1 MPYLRPE
8 PMSVTAPSEYDT
20 VPYPS
25 AIYPQTHPDRLAT
38 LAQLFGMKPAPVEGA
53 RVLELGCGDGSN
65 LIAMAATLPAGR
77 FHGVDLASA
86 PVAKGKRTI
95 EALGFSNV
103 CLQQMNLLE
112 MPGDLGRFDYI
123 HAHGLYSWVP
133 AEVREKILAI
143 CRDHLDENGVAYI
156 SYNAYPGNHLRDLA
170 RRMMRY
176 HMPTSAGAGEQVRQA
191 RTLLKFLAEAKSKS
205 GHWQDVLKH
214 QFERAQHYLDAGF
227 YHDDLSA
234 INQPFYF
241 HEFNEAANRHGLQF
255 LAEADFT
262 DMQIAGLTEDA
273 RSVLSKMERCNLV
286 AREQYQDF
294 IEGRSFRQTLLCR
307 QERKLERELKPERAF
322 NLLAAADT
330 GPVRSD
336 ADLTGRTMEDFQ
348 RAKAV
353 IATSHPV
360 LKSALAFLGK
370 VWPRRVPFAELLQT
384 ARSRAGT
391 SPTEEEAD
399 RRDLGEFLIR
409 CYGVGFVDL
418 HAHPSVFVTEISER
432 PMTSPLIRWQIQQGP
447 SISSLRHLPLKIE
460 DALGRDLLRLLDG
473 TRDRAALLEE
483 LGKQVTSGA
492 TPVFREGKPV
502 IKPEEMR
509 EVLASQLEPCL
520 MNLARLG
527 VLTA

>member
-1 MPYLRPE
+1 
-8 PMSVTAPSEYDT
+8 MSTIAASEYDT

-38 LAQLFGMKPAPVEGA
+38 LAQLFGMQPAPVEQS

-65 LIAMAATLPAGR
+65 LIAMACTLPASR
-77 FHGVDLASA
+77 FHGVDLACA
-86 PVAKGKRTI
+86 PVARGNRVI
-95 EALGFSNV
+95 EALKLSNV
-103 CLQQMNLLE
+103 RLQQMNLLE
-112 MPGDLGRFDYI
+112 MPRDLGTFDYI
-123 HAHGLYSWVP
+123 LAHGLYSWVP
-133 AEVREKILAI
+133 ADVREKILAV
-143 CRDHLDENGVAYI
+143 CHDHLDENGVAYI

-170 RRMMRY
+170 RRITRF
-176 HMPTSAGAGEQVRQA
+176 HVRQFSEAGEQVRQA
-191 RTLLKFLAEAKSKS
+191 RTLLKFLAEAKSKR
-205 GHWQDVLKH
+205 GHWQDVLQQ
-214 QFERAQHYLDAGF
+214 QFDRVQRYIDAGF

-262 DMQIAGLTEDA
+262 DMQIAGLTEEA
-273 RSVLSKMERCNLV
+273 TSVLSKMEQCNLV

-322 NLLAAADT
+322 DLLAAADT
-330 GPVRSD
+330 SPARSD
-336 ADLTGRTMEDFQ
+336 AGLTNRTMEDFQ
-348 RAKAV
+348 RGKAV

-360 LKSALAFLGK
+360 LKSALALLGK
-370 VWPRRVPFAELLQT
+370 VWPRRVPFGELLDT
-384 ARSRAGT
+384 ARARAGT
-391 SPTEEEAD
+391 PSTDGEAD

-418 HAHPSVFVTEISER
+418 HTFPSIFVTEIPER
-432 PMTSPLIRWQIQQGP
+432 PMTSPLIRWQLQQGP

-460 DALGRDLLRLLDG
+460 DALGRELLALLDG

-483 LGKQVTSGA
+483 LGKLVTSGA
-492 TPVFREGKPV
+492 TPLYREGKPV
-502 IKPEEMR
+502 TELKTAL
-509 EVLASQLEPCL
+509 EVLSRQLEPNL
-520 MNLARLG
+520 QILARLG

>member
-1 MPYLRPE
+1 
-8 PMSVTAPSEYDT
+8 MSVPAASEYDT

-38 LAQLFGMKPAPVEGA
+38 LARIFGMKPAPIEQS

-65 LIAMAATLPAGR
+65 LIAMASALPASR

-86 PVAKGKRTI
+86 PIAKGNRTI
-95 EALGFSNV
+95 AALTLSNV
-103 CLQQMNLLE
+103 SLRQMNLLE
-112 MPGDLGRFDYI
+112 TPTDLGKFDYI
-123 HAHGLYSWVP
+123 LAHGLYSWVP
-133 AEVREKILAI
+133 AEVRERILAI
-143 CRDHLDENGVAYI
+143 CRDHLDENGVAYV

-170 RRMMRY
+170 RHIMRF
-176 HMPTSAGAGEQVRQA
+176 HVQQFPESGEQVRQA
-191 RTLLKFLAEAKSKS
+191 RTMMKFLANAKSKP
-205 GHWQDVLKH
+205 GHWQDVLQH
-214 QFERAQHYLDAGF
+214 QFDRIQRYIDAGF

-241 HEFNEAANRHGLQF
+241 HEFNKAAKRFQLQF

-262 DMQIAGLTEDA
+262 DMQIAGLTEEA
-273 RSVLSKMERCNLV
+273 AAVIRKMAQCNLV

-294 IEGRSFRQTLLCR
+294 IEGRSFRQTLLCH
-307 QERKLERELKPERAF
+307 QECQLDRELKPEHVF
-322 NLLAAADT
+322 DLLAAADT
-330 GPVRSD
+330 SASRADP
-336 ADLTGRTMEDFQ
+336 DLTGGTMEDFE

-370 VWPRRVPFAELLQT
+370 VWPRRVSFKELLNT
-384 ARSRAGT
+384 ARAHAG
-391 SPTEEEAD
+391 SPPTDLESN

-418 HAHPSVFVTEISER
+418 HAHASVFVTEISEQ
-432 PMTSPLIRWQIQQGP
+432 PMTSSLIRWQIQQGP
-447 SISSLRHLPLKIE
+447 SISSLRHIPLKIE

-483 LGKQVTSGA
+483 LGKLVTSGA
-492 TPVFREGKPV
+492 TPVYRDGKLVTDP
-502 IKPEEMR
+502 KEAL
-509 EVLASQLEPCL
+509 EVLASQLEPSL
-520 MNLARLG
+520 ANLARLG
-527 VLTA
+527 VLIA

>member
-1 MPYLRPE
+1 MPYLRSK
-8 PMSVTAPSEYDT
+8 PMSETAPSEYDT

-38 LAQLFGMKPAPVEGA
+38 LARLFGMKAAPVDRA

-65 LIAMAATLPAGR
+65 VIAMAASLPASR
-77 FHGVDLASA
+77 FYGVDLARA
-86 PVAKGKRTI
+86 PIAKGQRAI
-95 EALGFSNV
+95 EALKLSNIR
-103 CLQQMNLLE
+103 LQQMNLLE
-112 MPGDLGRFDYI
+112 MPADFGRFDYI
-123 HAHGLYSWVP
+123 LAHGLYSWVP
-133 AEVREKILAI
+133 ADVREKILAV
-143 CRDHLDENGVAYI
+143 CREHLDEHGVAYI

-176 HMPTSAGAGEQVRQA
+176 LVPTSAEAGEQVRQA
-191 RTLLKFLAEAKSKS
+191 RTLLKFLAEAKSKR
-205 GHWQDVLKH
+205 GHWQDVLQH
-214 QFERAQHYLDAGF
+214 QFERVQHYLDAGF

-234 INQPFYF
+234 INQPYYF
-241 HEFNEAANRHGLQF
+241 HEFNEAADRHGLQY

-262 DMQIAGLTEDA
+262 DMQIAGLTEEA
-273 RSVLSKMERCNLV
+273 VSVLSKMEQCNLV

-307 QERKLERELKPERAF
+307 QEQKLDRELKPERAF
-322 NLLAAADT
+322 DLFAAADT
-330 GPVRSD
+330 RPSRPD
-336 ADLTGRTMEDFQ
+336 ADLTGRAMEDFQ

-370 VWPRRVPFAELLQT
+370 TWPRRLPFGELLNT
-384 ARSRAGT
+384 ARTHAGT
-391 SPTEEEAD
+391 PPTEEAAD

-460 DALGRDLLRLLDG
+460 DALGRELLRLLDG

-492 TPVFREGKPV
+492 VPIYRDGKPV
-502 IKPEEMR
+502 TGPKEMH

-520 MNLARLG
+520 ANLAALG
-527 VLTA
+527 VLIA